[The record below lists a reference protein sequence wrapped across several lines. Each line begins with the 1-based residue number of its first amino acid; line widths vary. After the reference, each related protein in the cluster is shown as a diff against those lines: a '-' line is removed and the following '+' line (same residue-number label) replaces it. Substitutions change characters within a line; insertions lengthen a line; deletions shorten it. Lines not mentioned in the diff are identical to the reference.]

1 MEDDAVRGQMY
12 RGRQLWGMCILKY
25 LRRGGMPV
33 KLAEKPNRLVNEKSP
48 YLLQHAHNPVDWYP
62 WGEEAFDRARAE
74 NRPVFLSIGYSTCHW
89 CHVMARESFED
100 DEVAAL
106 LNKHFVS
113 IKVDREERP
122 DVDQVYMSAC
132 QALTG
137 QGGWPL
143 SVFLSPDKQPFFAG
157 TYIPKRSR
165 YGITGLMELLPR
177 LAALW
182 HEQPQEAVAV
192 GKQLMA
198 ALAER
203 GGVNSGGTLPRKA
216 LLDEAYHLLLHSFD
230 ERYGGFGGAP
240 KFPVPHRLTFLLRY
254 WKRTGDSKALQ
265 MVTATLKAMARGGI
279 FDQLGYGFHRY
290 STDEQWLAPHFEK
303 MLYDQALLAIA
314 YLEAYQAGGEREFA
328 DMARA
333 ILEYMLRELRA
344 PEGAFYS
351 AEDADTAGEEG
362 LFYLW
367 TPAGIAAVLGE
378 EQGGAVTEYFGVT
391 GEGNFESG
399 RSTLHRPHDPER
411 FAAEK
416 GLSLTE
422 LEGLLGDARE
432 RLRRARSER
441 ERPFKDD
448 NILTSWNGL
457 AIAALARGG
466 AVLGEPQYTEAAAK
480 AAAFI
485 KEKMIAPGGRLL
497 RRYRDGE
504 AALPAYLDDYA
515 FLVWGL
521 LELYGATFSVAHLRW
536 ALSLTEAMLGLFQ
549 SGGALRFA
557 AADEGALPAF
567 VDASDG
573 ALPSGNSVAAL
584 NLLQLGHLTG
594 REELTERGEAI
605 IASFGSDLQRSPAV
619 YTAMLAA
626 LDLALGPAA
635 ELVIAGEARSDEVA
649 RMAGTVFRGFHPK
662 LTLLF
667 HPAGSDKK
675 EIAAIAPFIAPMTA
689 RGKVTAYLCRDRR
702 CLPPV
707 DTAAALAKLLKEEK
721 L

>member
-1 MEDDAVRGQMY
+1 M
-12 RGRQLWGMCILKY
+12 
-25 LRRGGMPV
+25 
-33 KLAEKPNRLVNEKSP
+33 KLAEKPNRLLHEKSP

-62 WGEEAFDRARAE
+62 WGAEAFDRARAE

-89 CHVMARESFED
+89 CHVMARECFED

-106 LNKHFVS
+106 LNEHFVS

-143 SVFLSPDKQPFFAG
+143 SVFLSPDKEPFFAG

-182 HEQPQEAVAV
+182 HEQPEEAVAV

-203 GGVNSGGTLPRKA
+203 GGANSGGALPGKA
-216 LLDEAYHLLLHSFD
+216 LLDKAYRLLLDSFD

-254 WKRTGDSKALQ
+254 WKRTGESRALQ

-279 FDQLGYGFHRY
+279 FDQLGFGFHRY
-290 STDEQWLAPHFEK
+290 STDELWLAPHFEK
-303 MLYDQALLAIA
+303 MLYDQALVAIA
-314 YLEAYQAGGEREFA
+314 YLETYQATEEREFA
-328 DMARA
+328 DMVRA
-333 ILEYMLRELRA
+333 IFEYLLRDLRS
-344 PEGAFYS
+344 PGGAFYS

-367 TPAGIAAVLGE
+367 TPAGITAVLGE
-378 EQGGAVTEYFGVT
+378 EQGRTVAEYFGVT
-391 GEGNFESG
+391 EEGNFESG
-399 RSTLHRPHDPER
+399 RSILHRPHDPER

-448 NILTSWNGL
+448 KILTSWNGL
-457 AIAALARGG
+457 VIAALARGG
-466 AVLGEPQYTEAAAK
+466 AVLGEPQYTEAAVK
-480 AAAFI
+480 VAAFVN
-485 KEKMIAPGGRLL
+485 EKMIASGGRLL

-521 LELYGATFSVAHLRW
+521 LELYGATFDAAHLQW

-557 AADEGALPAF
+557 AADESDLPAF

-584 NLLQLGHLTG
+584 NLLRLGSLTG
-594 REELTERGEAI
+594 RKDLSEHGEAI
-605 IASFGSDLQRSPAV
+605 IAAFEGDLHRSPTA
-619 YTAMLAA
+619 YSAMLAA

-635 ELVIAGEARSDEVA
+635 ELVIAGETCSDEIEKMV
-649 RMAGTVFRGFHPK
+649 GTVFRGFHPK

-667 HPAGSDKK
+667 HPAGSDKN
-675 EIAAIAPFIAPMTA
+675 EITAIAPFVASMSA
-689 RGKVTAYLCRDRR
+689 RGEATAYLCRDRR

-707 DTAAALAKLLKEEK
+707 DTAAALAKMIKEEK